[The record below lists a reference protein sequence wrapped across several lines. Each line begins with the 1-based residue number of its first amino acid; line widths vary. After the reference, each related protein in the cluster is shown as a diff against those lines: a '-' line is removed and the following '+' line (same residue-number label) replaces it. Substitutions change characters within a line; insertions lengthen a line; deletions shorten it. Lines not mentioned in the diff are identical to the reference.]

1 MVPHSLSIAKRK
13 LIHISKFAEIL
24 AKDWQFLGKLA
35 WLNRLCHQS
44 WNASERHLRRAI
56 ARLRGHQCQ
65 QPLCFNSNTYPR
77 LDHVQKNCRRCLV
90 RMPQHQR
97 CLTCAISKCAYKNV
111 RNTFERTPY
120 SAAFLIR
127 TAPHTYRSS
136 RTTIAQNREPQLTFR
151 TAWNDSW
158 SSYLK
163 CKQPPP
169 LDGCLTPVPN
179 RTLFDA
185 S

>member
-1 MVPHSLSIAKRK
+1 MVPHSLSIANS
-13 LIHISKFAEIL
+13 ISDEIL
-24 AKDWQFLGKLA
+24 KSADILTQDRQFLGKLA
-35 WLNRLCHQS
+35 WISRIRHFSLD
-44 WNASERHLRRAI
+44 ASERHLRRAI
-56 ARLRGHQCQ
+56 ARLRGRQCQ

-97 CLTCAISKCAYKNV
+97 CLTYAISKCAYKNV

-151 TAWNDSW
+151 TAWNGSW

>member
-1 MVPHSLSIAKRK
+1 MVPHSLSIANS
-13 LIHISKFAEIL
+13 ISDEIL
-24 AKDWQFLGKLA
+24 KSADILTQDRQFLGKLA
-35 WLNRLCHQS
+35 WISRIVHHPLNASQKHRLPAMARLCG
-44 WNASERHLRRAI
+44 R
-56 ARLRGHQCQ
+56 QCQ
-65 QPLCFNSNTYPR
+65 HCLCFNTNTYPR
-77 LDHVQKNCRRCLV
+77 FDHVQKDCRRWHA
-90 RMPQHQR
+90 RRPQHQR
-97 CLTCAISKCAYKNV
+97 CLSCAISKCAYKNV
-111 RNTFERTPY
+111 RNTFERSPY